1 MNMQNLKINF
11 IKEALMGSWS
21 SHYNSWKNYKSKET
35 LLVKYEDMVNKSNST
50 FFKSFKLS

>member
-1 MNMQNLKINF
+1 
-11 IKEALMGSWS
+11 MGSWA

-50 FFKSFKLS
+50 FKGFKIIILKNY